1 MWSTY
6 GSFAAK
12 GTDGAE
18 NLDLVHS
25 RSAHTPIVGKSMA
38 KKNQQSI
45 KKTLEILS
53 RKSSSSIH
61 LDSTT
66 RNGDYFLEYI
76 LKGVSGNMFFWCI
89 ESCEIPAPSKC
100 SDSGTH
106 TTETCMAMW
115 FKGGH
120 ALK

>member
-12 GTDGAE
+12 GIDGAE

-38 KKNQQSI
+38 KKKKIQQSI

-66 RNGDYFLEYI
+66 RNGGYFLEYI
-76 LKGVSGNMFFWCI
+76 LKGVSGNMFF
-89 ESCEIPAPSKC
+89 
-100 SDSGTH
+100 GV
-106 TTETCMAMW
+106 
-115 FKGGH
+115 
-120 ALK
+120 